1 MTLKL
6 SPEERKKYTLERK
19 RRNMKDYY
27 NRRKEEH
34 KENVEF
40 KQMKDMKRTNNSEIY
55 VIIKSNN
62 DIYSKRNSKF
72 YAQSIFFNYIF

>member
-19 RRNMKDYY
+19 KRNMKDYY

-34 KENVEF
+34 REKCRIQANERYEKDEAFRILCNNKVKQRYLFKKEF
-40 KQMKDMKRTNNSEIY
+40 KILCNID
-55 VIIKSNN
+55 
-62 DIYSKRNSKF
+62 
-72 YAQSIFFNYIF
+72 FF